1 MKTIKKAVIL
11 AGGFGTRFLPIT
23 KAIPKE
29 MLPIIDRPVIDYIV
43 DECLESGIE
52 EIYIISNNKKS
63 SLKNYFE
70 NNYTLNSHLKKH
82 NKEKDLK
89 ILSNLNDL
97 KKIKI
102 FEEDINDLKGD
113 GYALKRIRKY
123 MKNEPFALIYG
134 DDLMYSKNKPVLKQL
149 IEMYEKTNSNIIAV
163 RTVEDKDIHKYG
175 IIEYEKDNKIKNIIE
190 KPSLENAPSNDAGI
204 GRYILSEN
212 FFSELDSLEPNEKGE
227 YQAIEVTSRLI
238 RKESAYAC
246 KFEGNYYDTGSK
258 LGYIKANIDYALNN
272 EQLHYDIL
280 NHITEIVA
288 NKKNS

>member
-89 ILSNLNDL
+89 NLA
-97 KKIKI
+97 K
-102 FEEDINDLKGD
+102 
-113 GYALKRIRKY
+113 
-123 MKNEPFALIYG
+123 
-134 DDLMYSKNKPVLKQL
+134 
-149 IEMYEKTNSNIIAV
+149 
-163 RTVEDKDIHKYG
+163 
-175 IIEYEKDNKIKNIIE
+175 
-190 KPSLENAPSNDAGI
+190 
-204 GRYILSEN
+204 
-212 FFSELDSLEPNEKGE
+212 
-227 YQAIEVTSRLI
+227 
-238 RKESAYAC
+238 SA
-246 KFEGNYYDTGSK
+246 
-258 LGYIKANIDYALNN
+258 
-272 EQLHYDIL
+272 
-280 NHITEIVA
+280 
-288 NKKNS
+288 